1 MMTPYTERNGIMF
14 KDKLTDL
21 KDRTQD
27 LVDEVG
33 VTGLMTG
40 VAMTLAVIV
49 LPTIVSV
56 NTIRL
61 QNAEIASK
69 RAYARLHNPTKK

>member
-1 MMTPYTERNGIMF
+1 MF

-21 KDRTQD
+21 KDQAKD

-33 VTGLMTG
+33 VTGLVSG
-40 VAMTLAVIV
+40 VAITIVVLV
-49 LPTIVSV
+49 LPAVATV